1 MTGELTKA
9 HCQFLLQIGKIE
21 EKGVNPFHKSNYA
34 TLEGVLS
41 VVNPV
46 LAANGLSVNQVF
58 DYLENGRTVLKTHL
72 RHVSGEEIISSVLF
86 PESPANKNKLHDF
99 GGNCTYCRRYALL
112 AILGICAG
120 IEDTDGNHAQ
130 EGIEQIEA
138 RGWVKAGPG
147 TLEYQE
153 AISVREQ
160 ERDWRA
166 NPSTSPDTHTQPKQ
180 EIPKALNA
188 DEQSSI
194 IEDLRAL
201 HGCSTKRF
209 STFSDAYRKQFPDC
223 QEKISDHIQEPKHA
237 DFVQDWFIK
246 NGPPSP

>member
-9 HCQFLLQIGKIE
+9 HCQFLDQIGKIE

-46 LAANGLSVNQVF
+46 LAANGLAINQVF

-86 PESPANKNKLHDF
+86 PESPSNKNKLHDF

-130 EGIEQIEA
+130 EE
-138 RGWVKAGPG
+138 PG
-147 TLEYQE
+147 Q
-153 AISVREQ
+153 Q
-160 ERDWRA
+160 RDWRS
-166 NPSTSPDTHTQPKQ
+166 NSSPSPDTPAIGKQ

-188 DEQSSI
+188 DERKSI
-194 IEDLRAL
+194 IEDLKTLRGA
-201 HGCSTKRF
+201 SPKRF
-209 STFSDAYRKQFPDC
+209 STFSDAYKKQFPDC
-223 QEKISDHIQEPKHA
+223 EKLISDHIQEPKHA
-237 DFVQDWFIK
+237 DFVNSWFIK

>member
-34 TLEGVLS
+34 TVEGVLS

-46 LAANGLSVNQVF
+46 LAANGLSVNQIF
-58 DYLENGRTVLKTHL
+58 DYTEDGRTVLKTHL

-86 PESPANKNKLHDF
+86 PESPSNKNKLHDF

-130 EGIEQIEA
+130 EEIEQKRNWRDI
-138 RGWVKAGPG
+138 PSISPN
-147 TLEYQE
+147 TP
-153 AISVREQ
+153 AIG
-160 ERDWRA
+160 
-166 NPSTSPDTHTQPKQ
+166 KQ

-188 DEQSSI
+188 DDRNSI
-194 IEDLRAL
+194 IEDLRTL
-201 HGCSTKRF
+201 HGSNSTRF
-209 STFSDAYRKQFPDC
+209 SSFSDAYKKKFPDC
-223 QEKISDHIQEPKHA
+223 QIKISDHIQEPKHA

>member
-21 EKGVNPFHKSNYA
+21 EKGVNPFHNSNYA

-46 LAANGLSVNQVF
+46 LAANGLSVNQIF
-58 DYLENGRTVLKTHL
+58 DYTEDGRTIIKTCL
-72 RHVSGEEIISSVLF
+72 NHVSGEDPVISCALY
-86 PESPANKNKLHDF
+86 PETPSNKNKLHDW
-99 GGNCTYCRRYALL
+99 GGNCTYIRRYTLL

-130 EGIEQIEA
+130 EE
-138 RGWVKAGPG
+138 PG
-147 TLEYQE
+147 Q
-153 AISVREQ
+153 Q
-160 ERDWRA
+160 RDWRS
-166 NPSTSPDTHTQPKQ
+166 NSSPSPDTHTQPKQ

-188 DEQSSI
+188 DDRKSI
-194 IEDLRAL
+194 IEDLRTL
-201 HGCSTKRF
+201 HGASPKRF
-209 STFSDAYRKQFPDC
+209 STFSDAYKKQFPDC
-223 QEKISDHIQEPKHA
+223 EKLISDHIQEPKHA
-237 DFVQDWFIK
+237 DFVNSWFIK